1 MTITPS
7 VGQEMA
13 FLEHTVSGLGTLIKA
28 VLPAMEEGTQ
38 VWDLSGNLV
47 FSNRATEDHYGNL
60 PAKEIKS
67 YVTLVSRCLDENGL
81 PLSNKDFPVA
91 KVMESGKSCTGVIVQ
106 ISAKRAIWLRIN
118 AYPIISDTSELS
130 GVFSTSHDVT
140 TMVEKGLRLEMD
152 AHYDNLTGL
161 PNRILL
167 PDRMK
172 VALARSKRTG
182 EMLAVCL
189 MDLDGFKPINDSMGH
204 EAGDLL
210 LEEVARRL
218 MSTLRNEDTAL
229 RLGGDEFVLL
239 ISGLKSEHD
248 CELAAKRVLN
258 AIAMP
263 FRIKNE
269 TVRVTASMGI
279 TLYPGDHSV
288 SDQLLRH
295 ADQSMYKAKEK
306 GKNCYHLFDPTLASR
321 LRANMGTI
329 KRIEKALFENQ
340 FELYYQ
346 PMVNCARGEVVGVEA
361 LIRWD
366 HPVLGIRTPGEF
378 LPLIEHDDTI
388 IRLGD
393 WVIHNVMQQLDVWK
407 SEGIDLRVGINISAR
422 QFLHEGFEKLLGQLL
437 YSYNPELL
445 ERLEIEIIETAAL
458 EDMKTVNTLMR
469 QYQEKGVSFALD
481 DFGTGYSS
489 LAHLKYL
496 TADVLKIDYGFIREM
511 LYNPGDLAIIQGVI
525 GLADAFQRN
534 VVAEGVESIEQI
546 LMLLELGCEVM
557 QGYAIAHPMPAKKIP
572 RWIANFSADPRWRVA
587 HSRYPMRDDFELL
600 LIEVT
605 HRYWLETIRG
615 NAIVPA
621 GTADAR
627 HPANYANCRL
637 TEWYTKIGLPRYG
650 SLPEFRKIDMLHR
663 EVHSTAE
670 DFIKCDE
677 EKQPEMAEKISK
689 QLAIANEKLV
699 YALRDFRI
707 NVVAVEESKKK

>member
-1 MTITPS
+1 MTITAS
-7 VGQEMA
+7 VDQELA
-13 FLEHTVSGLGTLIKA
+13 VLEHTVSEFGTLIKA
-28 VLPAMEEGTQ
+28 VLPVMEEGTQ
-38 VWDLSGNLV
+38 VWDLSGSLV
-47 FSNRATEDHYGNL
+47 FSNKATEDHYGNL
-60 PAKEIKS
+60 PAQEIES
-67 YVTLVSRCLDENGL
+67 YITLVSRCLDESGL

-91 KVMESGKSCTGVIVQ
+91 RVMETGKPCTGVMVQ
-106 ISAKRAIWLRIN
+106 ISAKQAVWLRIN
-118 AYPIISDTSELS
+118 AYPIISKTSELS
-130 GVFSTSHDVT
+130 GVLSTSHDVT
-140 TMVEKGLRLEMD
+140 SMVEKGLRLEMD

-172 VALARSKRTG
+172 VALAHSKRTG
-182 EMLAVCL
+182 EILAVCL

-218 MSTLRNEDTAL
+218 TSALRNEDTAL

-239 ISGLKSEHD
+239 ISGLKSERD
-248 CELAAKRVLN
+248 CELSAKRILTS
-258 AIAMP
+258 IAKP
-263 FRIKNE
+263 FRIRNE
-269 TVRVTASMGI
+269 TVHVTASMGI
-279 TLYPGDHSV
+279 TLYPGDSSV
-288 SDQLLRH
+288 TDKLLRH
-295 ADQSMYKAKEK
+295 ADQAMYKAKEN

-366 HPVLGIRTPGEF
+366 HPVLGIRSPGEF

-388 IRLGD
+388 VRMGD
-393 WVIHNVMQQLDVWK
+393 WVINTVMRQLDAWK
-407 SEGIDLRVGINISAR
+407 GEGIDLQVGINISAR
-422 QFLHEGFEKLLGQLL
+422 QFLHDGFEKLLGQLL
-437 YSYNPELL
+437 HNYNPELL
-445 ERLEIEIIETAAL
+445 KRLEIEIIETAAL
-458 EDMKTVNTLMR
+458 EDMKTVNALMR

-496 TADVLKIDYGFIREM
+496 TADVLKIDHGFIREM

-525 GLADAFQRN
+525 GLANAFQRN

-546 LMLLELGCEVM
+546 LMLLELGCQVM
-557 QGYAIAHPMPAKKIP
+557 QGYGIARPMQAKKIP
-572 RWIANFSADPRWRVA
+572 KWIENFSADPRWRVA
-587 HSRYPMRDDFELL
+587 NSHFPMRGDFELL

-605 HRYWLETIRG
+605 HRYWLETVRG
-615 NAIVPA
+615 KAA
-621 GTADAR
+621 GD
-627 HPANYANCRL
+627 HLYYPANYANCRL
-637 TEWYTKIGLPRYG
+637 SEWCTKTGLPRYG
-650 SLPEFRKIDMLHR
+650 SMPEFRNIDMLHR
-663 EVHSTAE
+663 EVHSIAE
-670 DFIKCDE
+670 DFIRCDR
-677 EKQPEMAEKISK
+677 EKQPELAEKIGK

-699 YALRDFRI
+699 YTLRDFRI
-707 NVVAVEESKKK
+707 NVITVEESKNE

>member
-1 MTITPS
+1 MASTAP
-7 VGQEMA
+7 VDQELA
-13 FLEHTVSGLGTLIKA
+13 VLEYTVSELEMLIKA
-28 VLPAMEEGTQ
+28 VLPVMDEGVQ
-38 VWDLSGNLV
+38 VWDLSGRLV
-47 FSNRATEDHYGNL
+47 FSNKATENHYGDL
-60 PAKEIKS
+60 PIKEVES
-67 YVTLVSRCLDENGL
+67 YMDLVSHCLSESGL
-81 PLSNKDFPVA
+81 PLSSKDFPVA
-91 KVMESGKSCTGVIVQ
+91 RVMETGKPCTGVMVQ
-106 ISAKRAIWLRIN
+106 ISAKRAVWLRIN
-118 AYPIISDTSELS
+118 AYPIITKTSELS
-130 GVFSTSHDVT
+130 GVLSTSHDVT
-140 TMVEKGLRLEMD
+140 SMVEKGLRLEMD

-172 VALARSKRTG
+172 VALAHSKRTG

-218 MSTLRNEDTAL
+218 TSALRNEDTAL

-239 ISGLKSEHD
+239 IGGLKSERD
-248 CELAAKRVLN
+248 CELAAKRILT
-258 AIAMP
+258 AIAVP
-263 FRIKNE
+263 FRIQNK

-279 TLYPGDHSV
+279 TLYPGDSSV
-288 SDQLLRH
+288 TDKLLRH
-295 ADQSMYKAKEK
+295 ADQAMYKAKEN

-321 LRANMGTI
+321 LRANLGTI
-329 KRIEKALFENQ
+329 KRIEKALLENQ

-346 PMVNCARGEVVGVEA
+346 PMVNCAQGKVVGVEA

-366 HPVLGIRTPGEF
+366 HPVLGIRAPGEF

-393 WVIHNVMQQLDVWK
+393 WVINTVMQQLDTWK
-407 SEGIDLRVGINISAR
+407 SEGINLRVGINISAR
-422 QFLHEGFEKLLGQLL
+422 QFLHDGFEKLLGQLL
-437 YSYNPELL
+437 HNYNPELL

-496 TADVLKIDYGFIREM
+496 TADALKIDHSFIREM
-511 LYNPGDLAIIQGVI
+511 LCNPGDLAIIQGVI

-557 QGYAIAHPMPAKKIP
+557 QGYGIAHPMPAKKIP
-572 RWIANFSADPRWRVA
+572 EWIENFSTDPRWRVA
-587 HSRYPMRDDFELL
+587 HSRYPMRSDFELL

-605 HRYWLETIRG
+605 HRYWLETVRG
-615 NAIVPA
+615 KAITPVEA
-621 GTADAR
+621 NSHHHT
-627 HPANYANCRL
+627 NYANCRL
-637 TEWYTKIGLPRYG
+637 TEWYIKTGLPRYG
-650 SLPEFRKIDMLHR
+650 SLSEFREIDILHR
-663 EVHSTAE
+663 EVHGIAE
-670 DFIKCDE
+670 DFIKCDR
-677 EKQPEMAEKISK
+677 EKQPEMVEKVGK

-699 YALRDFRI
+699 CVLRDFRI